1 MYSGKNLNYVYNQ
14 HMKKIILSA
23 IILTACSKADSQT
36 MKIAHRSH
44 SGSNA
49 SFHINTTEGNFGETP
64 EMAKKR
70 LEAKNLRDSLAIKH
84 EADSIAKINLIIQQ
98 TQEVAAKAA
107 ADSLA
112 KVNKKKKTKSK
123 RH

>member
-1 MYSGKNLNYVYNQ
+1 
-14 HMKKIILSA
+14 MKKIILSV

-64 EMAKKR
+64 EMKKKR
-70 LEAKNLRDSLAIKH
+70 LEANKLKDSLTIKH

-98 TQEVAAKAA
+98 TQEAAAKAA

-112 KVNKKKKTKSK
+112 KVNKKKKNKNKNK
-123 RH
+123 RY